1 MRKHPPKKL
10 AKSPPEKNGVSET
23 IISIQS
29 VFLLLFGIA
38 GMMATGTI
46 VAGFKAMRDL
56 DSAVT
61 LITDG
66 AVVTDKTTISVE
78 RVEGII
84 NNFELVC
91 LTSLTIGI
99 VVAVATV
106 ARLILKSKKS
116 SHGSSTTASASS
128 IAKPDRLL
136 PVKKGRR

>member
-1 MRKHPPKKL
+1 MKKHPPKKL
-10 AKSPPEKNGVSET
+10 LKSPPLKQSVSET

-38 GMMATGTI
+38 GMMATGTV

-56 DSAVT
+56 DSAVA

-66 AVVTDKTTISVE
+66 AIVTDKTTVSVE

-84 NNFELVC
+84 NNFQLVC
-91 LTSLTIGI
+91 LTSLTIGT

-106 ARLILKSKKS
+106 ARLIIKSRES
-116 SHGSSTTASASS
+116 SNGSSN
-128 IAKPDRLL
+128 R
-136 PVKKGRR
+136 

>member
-1 MRKHPPKKL
+1 MKKHPLKKL
-10 AKSPPEKNGVSET
+10 QKGPPPKQSVSEA

-66 AVVTDKTTISVE
+66 AIVTDKTTVSVE

-84 NNFELVC
+84 NNFQLVC
-91 LTSLTIGI
+91 LTSLTIGT
-99 VVAVATV
+99 VVAVATA
-106 ARLILKSKKS
+106 ARLIIKSRESSNGS
-116 SHGSSTTASASS
+116 SH
-128 IAKPDRLL
+128 R
-136 PVKKGRR
+136 

>member
-10 AKSPPEKNGVSET
+10 PKSLPQKQSVSEA

-38 GMMATGTI
+38 GLMATGTI
-46 VAGFKAMRDL
+46 VAGFNAMRDL
-56 DSAVT
+56 NSAVT

-66 AVVTDKTTISVE
+66 AIVTDKTTVSVE

-84 NNFELVC
+84 NNFQLVC
-91 LTSLTIGI
+91 LTSLTIGT

-106 ARLILKSKKS
+106 ARLIIKSKK
-116 SHGSSTTASASS
+116 
-128 IAKPDRLL
+128 
-136 PVKKGRR
+136 

>member
-1 MRKHPPKKL
+1 MRKSRPKKL
-10 AKSPPEKNGVSET
+10 PKSLPAKQSVSET

-66 AVVTDKTTISVE
+66 AVVTDKTTVSVE

-84 NNFELVC
+84 NNFQLVC
-91 LTSLTIGI
+91 LTSLTIGT

-106 ARLILKSKKS
+106 ARLIIKSRKQS
-116 SHGSSTTASASS
+116 NGSSKS
-128 IAKPDRLL
+128 
-136 PVKKGRR
+136 

>member
-1 MRKHPPKKL
+1 MKKHPLKKL
-10 AKSPPEKNGVSET
+10 QKGPPLKQSVSEA

-38 GMMATGTI
+38 GLMATGTV

-56 DSAVT
+56 DSAVA

-66 AVVTDKTTISVE
+66 AIVTDKTTVSVE

-84 NNFELVC
+84 NNFQLVC
-91 LTSLTIGI
+91 LTSLTIGT

-106 ARLILKSKKS
+106 ARLIIKSRKPS
-116 SHGSSTTASASS
+116 NGSSN
-128 IAKPDRLL
+128 R
-136 PVKKGRR
+136 

>member
-1 MRKHPPKKL
+1 MRKSRPKKL
-10 AKSPPEKNGVSET
+10 PKSLPAKQSVSET

-66 AVVTDKTTISVE
+66 AVVTDKTTVSVE

-84 NNFELVC
+84 NNFQLVC
-91 LTSLTIGI
+91 LTSLTIGT

-106 ARLILKSKKS
+106 ARLIIKSRKQS
-116 SHGSSTTASASS
+116 NGSS
-128 IAKPDRLL
+128 KP
-136 PVKKGRR
+136 

>member
-10 AKSPPEKNGVSET
+10 PKSLPPKQSVSET

-38 GMMATGTI
+38 GLMATSTI
-46 VAGFKAMRDL
+46 VAGFNAMRDL
-56 DSAVT
+56 DSAAA

-66 AVVTDKTTISVE
+66 AIATGKTTVSVE

-84 NNFELVC
+84 NNFQLVC
-91 LTSLTIGI
+91 LTSLTIGT

-106 ARLILKSKKS
+106 ARLIIKSRKS
-116 SHGSSTTASASS
+116 SNGSSN
-128 IAKPDRLL
+128 R
-136 PVKKGRR
+136 

>member
-1 MRKHPPKKL
+1 LPKSL
-10 AKSPPEKNGVSET
+10 PAKQSVSET

-66 AVVTDKTTISVE
+66 AVVTDKTTVSVE

-84 NNFELVC
+84 NNFQLVC
-91 LTSLTIGI
+91 LTSLTIGT
-99 VVAVATV
+99 VVAAATI
-106 ARLILKSKKS
+106 ARLIIKSRRS
-116 SHGSSTTASASS
+116 SNGSSN
-128 IAKPDRLL
+128 R
-136 PVKKGRR
+136 

>member
-1 MRKHPPKKL
+1 MRKTRPKKL
-10 AKSPPEKNGVSET
+10 PKSLPAKQSVSET

-66 AVVTDKTTISVE
+66 AVVTDKTTVSVE

-84 NNFELVC
+84 NNFQLVC
-91 LTSLTIGI
+91 LTSLTIGT
-99 VVAVATV
+99 VVAAATI
-106 ARLILKSKKS
+106 ARLIIKSRRS
-116 SHGSSTTASASS
+116 SNGSSN
-128 IAKPDRLL
+128 R
-136 PVKKGRR
+136 